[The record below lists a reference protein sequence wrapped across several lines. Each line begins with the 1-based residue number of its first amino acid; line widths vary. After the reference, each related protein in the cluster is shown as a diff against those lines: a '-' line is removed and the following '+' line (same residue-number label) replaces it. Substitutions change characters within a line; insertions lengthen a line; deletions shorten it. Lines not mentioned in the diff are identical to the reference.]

1 MGQWNKK
8 GSLKKIP
15 MVVATMSRLKRAYPR
30 LCPENDEK
38 KNSGSKGLR
47 CQDMTQVLSY
57 SNEQNWLK
65 SGQKKLIDDQLVV
78 LNNLIA

>member
-1 MGQWNKK
+1 MGKWNKK

-15 MVVATMSRLKRAYPR
+15 MVVAAIGIMVV
-30 LCPENDEK
+30 LC
-38 KNSGSKGLR
+38 
-47 CQDMTQVLSY
+47 Y

-65 SGQKKLIDDQLVV
+65 SGQKKFIDDQLVV